1 MRSFIKDYDNDLI
14 PLEKLSSFLN
24 KDPLPFHEELLS
36 NNFYNQIEIDIAKN
50 WQSTMMNFTDARLL
64 YIACRILQPHIIIET
79 GVNTGL
85 SSAMI
90 LLALKKNNK
99 GHLYSIDLPIEETK
113 KFLLNKAVGWLV
125 PDSLK
130 ERWTLELGDSKKILP
145 KILNNLKRCDI
156 FLHDSDHSYAHM
168 IWEYETVWP
177 FLKKA
182 LLSDD
187 INQHT
192 AFDDFVEK
200 YHCRSLKFS
209 ERMGLVVPDS

>member
-1 MRSFIKDYDNDLI
+1 MRSFIRDYDNDLI

-24 KDPLPFHEELLS
+24 KDLLPFHEELLS

-50 WQSTMMNFTDARLL
+50 WQSTMMNFTDSRLL

-113 KFLLNKAVGWLV
+113 KFLRNKAVGWLV
-125 PDSLK
+125 SDSLK

-156 FLHDSDHSYAHM
+156 FLYDSDHSYAHM

-187 INQHT
+187 INQHN